1 MSLASRPQKACGG
14 GNEMWPFSRRY
25 DTETKISQLEINA
38 AFDALPGPRCFAWP
52 LDSKYL
58 LWSRKDAEHFAW
70 KYGVQTRPYISSI
83 SDCDDSALDGFAAW
97 RAGARREN
105 LPLHPAY
112 GVMWLKCLG
121 AFGGGTH
128 MMKYWLLKEGLYRY
142 EPQTGDF
149 TDFSTVEKVFA
160 RMG

>member
-1 MSLASRPQKACGG
+1 
-14 GNEMWPFSRRY
+14 MWPFSRRY
-25 DTETKISQLEINA
+25 DTETKIGQLEINA

-52 LDSKYL
+52 LDGQAL
-58 LWSRKDAEHFAW
+58 LWPRKDAEWFAW
-70 KYGVQTRPYISSI
+70 KYGVTPNYRKNIN
-83 SDCDDSALDGFAAW
+83 DCDDHSLDTFKAW
-97 RAGARREN
+97 RDGAKKEG
-105 LPLHPAY
+105 LPLHPAH
-112 GVMWLKCLG
+112 GIVWLKCSG

-128 MMKYWLLKEGLYRY
+128 MMNYWLLKEGLYRY